1 MAVFNTR
8 SNIGVKFFTNQTRA
22 VTVQR
27 QVAKCIQFIEQ
38 RILPANYARVV
49 HHFCKAGNLRMV
61 PPGEHLF
68 KGKTGTVNIAAFQG
82 GYARADLQVL
92 VLPCLFGTAGKPGET
107 GFAHHVDDF
116 MRVANNGRQAA
127 RQGSGFKGDRRHH
140 AGFNMQVSIN
150 KPWHRRC
157 AVGINP
163 LQSRSI
169 SVFCANTGNVTP
181 FNHNW
186 AGNFSAIDQVENRD
200 IINNIIGNSVATG
213 NG

>member
-1 MAVFNTR
+1 
-8 SNIGVKFFTNQTRA
+8 
-22 VTVQR
+22 
-27 QVAKCIQFIEQ
+27 
-38 RILPANYARVV
+38 
-49 HHFCKAGNLRMV
+49 
-61 PPGEHLF
+61 
-68 KGKTGTVNIAAFQG
+68 
-82 GYARADLQVL
+82 
-92 VLPCLFGTAGKPGET
+92 
-107 GFAHHVDDF
+107 
-116 MRVANNGRQAA
+116 
-127 RQGSGFKGDRRHH
+127 
-140 AGFNMQVSIN
+140 MQVSIN